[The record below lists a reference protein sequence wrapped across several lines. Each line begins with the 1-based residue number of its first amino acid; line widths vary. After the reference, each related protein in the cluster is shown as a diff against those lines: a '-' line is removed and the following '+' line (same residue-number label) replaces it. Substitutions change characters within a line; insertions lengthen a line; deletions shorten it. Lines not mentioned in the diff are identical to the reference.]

1 MAQDLCARLRE
12 KKLIS
17 IVRGAPTEKIT
28 KIADAIYRG
37 GFRFM
42 EITFDQSGKT
52 PHAVTAEQ
60 IRIVREAF
68 DGRLHVGAGTV
79 MTEAQ
84 LKLAAEAGAEY
95 IISPNVDTA
104 IIRATKAAGLISIP
118 GAFTPSEI
126 AGAYQAG
133 ADFVKLFPADCVDLK
148 YIKAVRAPINHIPL
162 LAVSGVTPENL
173 GDYLNAGMA
182 GAGIGSILVTK
193 ADVAN
198 EDYDA
203 IAQRAARYVAESP
216 ESGAAAIASPECAS
230 LYGLNVIRKNIADSD
245 SNYTRFICVSK
256 EPEILPGANRISIM
270 FTLPHRPGSLAHVLS
285 LFADAGINL
294 LKIESE
300 PIPGK
305 EFEFRFYI
313 DLDAAGAEESAGEIL
328 ARLARECPSYRFLG
342 QYTEEV

>member
-104 IIRATKAAGLISIP
+104 IIRATKAVGLISD
-118 GAFTPSEI
+118 GVNAPSEI

-148 YIKAVRAPINHIPL
+148 YIKAVCAPINHIPL

-203 IAQRAARYVAESP
+203 IAQRAARYVAVVES
-216 ESGAAAIASPECAS
+216 
-230 LYGLNVIRKNIADSD
+230 V
-245 SNYTRFICVSK
+245 
-256 EPEILPGANRISIM
+256 
-270 FTLPHRPGSLAHVLS
+270 
-285 LFADAGINL
+285 
-294 LKIESE
+294 
-300 PIPGK
+300 
-305 EFEFRFYI
+305 
-313 DLDAAGAEESAGEIL
+313 
-328 ARLARECPSYRFLG
+328 
-342 QYTEEV
+342 

>member
-1 MAQDLCARLRE
+1 MAQDLCALLRE

-68 DGRLHVGAGTV
+68 DDRLHVGAGTV

-95 IISPNVDTA
+95 IISPNVDAA
-104 IIRATKAAGLISIP
+104 IIRATKAVGLISIP

-162 LAVSGVTPENL
+162 LGKSSRRTTTSSWRW
-173 GDYLNAGMA
+173 M
-182 GAGIGSILVTK
+182 TT
-193 ADVAN
+193 
-198 EDYDA
+198 
-203 IAQRAARYVAESP
+203 IA
-216 ESGAAAIASPECAS
+216 
-230 LYGLNVIRKNIADSD
+230 
-245 SNYTRFICVSK
+245 
-256 EPEILPGANRISIM
+256 
-270 FTLPHRPGSLAHVLS
+270 
-285 LFADAGINL
+285 
-294 LKIESE
+294 
-300 PIPGK
+300 
-305 EFEFRFYI
+305 
-313 DLDAAGAEESAGEIL
+313 
-328 ARLARECPSYRFLG
+328 
-342 QYTEEV
+342 

>member
-1 MAQDLCARLRE
+1 MTESERSGQKGVLVACQGTRGAYAQIAAAHLFPDGQFLYFKNFRAVARAVSAGMCRYGVLPIENNTYGSVRDVYRVIGSE
-12 KKLIS
+12 QVS
-17 IVRGAPTEKIT
+17 VVRGFTLKI
-28 KIADAIYRG
+28 
-37 GFRFM
+37 
-42 EITFDQSGKT
+42 E
-52 PHAVTAEQ
+52 
-60 IRIVREAF
+60 
-68 DGRLHVGAGTV
+68 HV
-79 MTEAQ
+79 
-84 LKLAAEAGAEY
+84 
-95 IISPNVDTA
+95 
-104 IIRATKAAGLISIP
+104 
-118 GAFTPSEI
+118 
-126 AGAYQAG
+126 
-133 ADFVKLFPADCVDLK
+133 
-148 YIKAVRAPINHIPL
+148 L
-162 LAVSGVTPENL
+162 LARKNISL
-173 GDYLNAGMA
+173 GDITTVCSHEQALGQCSEFLHGLGDKVRIMPCLNTA
-182 GAGIGSILVTK
+182 V
-193 ADVAN
+193 
-198 EDYDA
+198 
-203 IAQRAARYVAESP
+203 AARYVAESP

-328 ARLARECPSYRFLG
+328 ARLARECPSCRFLG

>member
-1 MAQDLCARLRE
+1 MAQDLCALLRE

-133 ADFVKLFPADCVDLK
+133 ADFVKLFPVDCVDLK

-162 LAVSGVTPENL
+162 LAVSGVAFRVGGNCAFA
-173 GDYLNAGMA
+173 AG
-182 GAGIGSILVTK
+182 
-193 ADVAN
+193 
-198 EDYDA
+198 
-203 IAQRAARYVAESP
+203 VAEKYRFRSQF
-216 ESGAAAIASPECAS
+216 SLVRRSCAGNCCIAASAKHNAAPFADREGRPAS
-230 LYGLNVIRKNIADSD
+230 LAL
-245 SNYTRFICVSK
+245 
-256 EPEILPGANRISIM
+256 
-270 FTLPHRPGSLAHVLS
+270 
-285 LFADAGINL
+285 
-294 LKIESE
+294 
-300 PIPGK
+300 
-305 EFEFRFYI
+305 
-313 DLDAAGAEESAGEIL
+313 
-328 ARLARECPSYRFLG
+328 
-342 QYTEEV
+342 

>member
-1 MAQDLCARLRE
+1 MAQNLCARLRE

-104 IIRATKAAGLISIP
+104 IIRA
-118 GAFTPSEI
+118 
-126 AGAYQAG
+126 
-133 ADFVKLFPADCVDLK
+133 
-148 YIKAVRAPINHIPL
+148 PINHIPL

-173 GDYLNAGMA
+173 GDYLKAGMA
-182 GAGIGSILVTK
+182 GAGIGSILVRGE
-193 ADVAN
+193 DVAADN
-198 EDYDA
+198 FEA
-203 IAQRAARYVAESP
+203 IAQRAARYVAVVES
-216 ESGAAAIASPECAS
+216 I
-230 LYGLNVIRKNIADSD
+230 
-245 SNYTRFICVSK
+245 
-256 EPEILPGANRISIM
+256 
-270 FTLPHRPGSLAHVLS
+270 
-285 LFADAGINL
+285 
-294 LKIESE
+294 
-300 PIPGK
+300 
-305 EFEFRFYI
+305 
-313 DLDAAGAEESAGEIL
+313 
-328 ARLARECPSYRFLG
+328 
-342 QYTEEV
+342 

>member
-68 DGRLHVGAGTV
+68 DGRLHVAPNCSFAKF

-104 IIRATKAAGLISIP
+104 IIRATKAVGLISIP

-203 IAQRAARYVAESP
+203 IAQRAARYVAVVES
-216 ESGAAAIASPECAS
+216 
-230 LYGLNVIRKNIADSD
+230 V
-245 SNYTRFICVSK
+245 
-256 EPEILPGANRISIM
+256 
-270 FTLPHRPGSLAHVLS
+270 
-285 LFADAGINL
+285 
-294 LKIESE
+294 
-300 PIPGK
+300 
-305 EFEFRFYI
+305 
-313 DLDAAGAEESAGEIL
+313 
-328 ARLARECPSYRFLG
+328 
-342 QYTEEV
+342 

>member
-17 IVRGAPTEKIT
+17 IVRGVPTEKIT

-52 PHAVTAEQ
+52 PYAVTAEQ

-68 DGRLHVGAGTV
+68 DDRLHVGAGTV

-95 IISPNVDTA
+95 I
-104 IIRATKAAGLISIP
+104 KAAGLISIP

-148 YIKAVRAPINHIPL
+148 YIKAVCAPINHIPL

-203 IAQRAARYVAESP
+203 IAQRAARYVAVVES
-216 ESGAAAIASPECAS
+216 
-230 LYGLNVIRKNIADSD
+230 V
-245 SNYTRFICVSK
+245 
-256 EPEILPGANRISIM
+256 
-270 FTLPHRPGSLAHVLS
+270 
-285 LFADAGINL
+285 
-294 LKIESE
+294 
-300 PIPGK
+300 
-305 EFEFRFYI
+305 
-313 DLDAAGAEESAGEIL
+313 
-328 ARLARECPSYRFLG
+328 
-342 QYTEEV
+342 

>member
-1 MAQDLCARLRE
+1 MAQDLCTRLRE

-17 IVRGAPTEKIT
+17 IIRGAPTEKIT

-104 IIRATKAAGLISIP
+104 IIRATKAVGLISIP

-133 ADFVKLFPADCVDLK
+133 ADFVKLFPAGDLGVS
-148 YIKAVRAPINHIPL
+148 YLKAIRAPISHVKL
-162 LAVSGVTPENL
+162 MAVGGVNES
-173 GDYLNAGMA
+173 NAADFLKA
-182 GAGIGSILVTK
+182 GAVGLGIGGNLAKK
-193 ADVAN
+193 AW
-198 EDYDA
+198 
-203 IAQRAARYVAESP
+203 I
-216 ESGAAAIASPECAS
+216 
-230 LYGLNVIRKNIADSD
+230 
-245 SNYTRFICVSK
+245 
-256 EPEILPGANRISIM
+256 
-270 FTLPHRPGSLAHVLS
+270 
-285 LFADAGINL
+285 DAG
-294 LKIESE
+294 
-300 PIPGK
+300 
-305 EFEFRFYI
+305 EFDKLTE
-313 DLDAAGAEESAGEIL
+313 AAKTMVEIIK
-328 ARLARECPSYRFLG
+328 SV
-342 QYTEEV
+342 Q

>member
-95 IISPNVDTA
+95 II
-104 IIRATKAAGLISIP
+104 RATKAVGLISIP

-203 IAQRAARYVAESP
+203 IAQRAARYVAVVES
-216 ESGAAAIASPECAS
+216 
-230 LYGLNVIRKNIADSD
+230 V
-245 SNYTRFICVSK
+245 
-256 EPEILPGANRISIM
+256 
-270 FTLPHRPGSLAHVLS
+270 
-285 LFADAGINL
+285 
-294 LKIESE
+294 
-300 PIPGK
+300 
-305 EFEFRFYI
+305 
-313 DLDAAGAEESAGEIL
+313 
-328 ARLARECPSYRFLG
+328 
-342 QYTEEV
+342 

>member
-133 ADFVKLFPADCVDLK
+133 ADFVKLFPVDCVDLK

-173 GDYLNAGMA
+173 GDYLKAGMA
-182 GAGIGSILVTK
+182 GAGIGSILVK
-193 ADVAN
+193 GEDVAADN
-198 EDYDA
+198 FDA
-203 IAQRAARYVAESP
+203 IAARAARYVAVVES
-216 ESGAAAIASPECAS
+216 I
-230 LYGLNVIRKNIADSD
+230 
-245 SNYTRFICVSK
+245 
-256 EPEILPGANRISIM
+256 
-270 FTLPHRPGSLAHVLS
+270 
-285 LFADAGINL
+285 
-294 LKIESE
+294 
-300 PIPGK
+300 
-305 EFEFRFYI
+305 
-313 DLDAAGAEESAGEIL
+313 
-328 ARLARECPSYRFLG
+328 
-342 QYTEEV
+342 

>member
-104 IIRATKAAGLISIP
+104 IIRATKAVGLISIP

-133 ADFVKLFPADCVDLK
+133 ADFVKIGMVSLPGAMTPTEVMTAHEAGADFVKLFPVDCVDLK

-203 IAQRAARYVAESP
+203 IAQRAARYVAVVES
-216 ESGAAAIASPECAS
+216 
-230 LYGLNVIRKNIADSD
+230 V
-245 SNYTRFICVSK
+245 
-256 EPEILPGANRISIM
+256 
-270 FTLPHRPGSLAHVLS
+270 
-285 LFADAGINL
+285 
-294 LKIESE
+294 
-300 PIPGK
+300 
-305 EFEFRFYI
+305 
-313 DLDAAGAEESAGEIL
+313 
-328 ARLARECPSYRFLG
+328 
-342 QYTEEV
+342 

>member
-95 IISPNVDTA
+95 IISPNVDT
-104 IIRATKAAGLISIP
+104 TKAVGLISIP

-203 IAQRAARYVAESP
+203 IAQRAARYVAVVES
-216 ESGAAAIASPECAS
+216 
-230 LYGLNVIRKNIADSD
+230 V
-245 SNYTRFICVSK
+245 
-256 EPEILPGANRISIM
+256 
-270 FTLPHRPGSLAHVLS
+270 
-285 LFADAGINL
+285 
-294 LKIESE
+294 
-300 PIPGK
+300 
-305 EFEFRFYI
+305 
-313 DLDAAGAEESAGEIL
+313 
-328 ARLARECPSYRFLG
+328 
-342 QYTEEV
+342 

>member
-1 MAQDLCARLRE
+1 MAQDLCALLRE

-84 LKLAAEAGAEY
+84 LKLAEEAGAEY

-104 IIRATKAAGLISIP
+104 IIRATKAVGLISIP

-133 ADFVKLFPADCVDLK
+133 ADFVKLFPAGDLGVS
-148 YIKAVRAPINHIPL
+148 YLKAIRAPISHVKL
-162 LAVSGVTPENL
+162 MAVGGVNES
-173 GDYLNAGMA
+173 NAADFLKA
-182 GAGIGSILVTK
+182 GAVGLGIGGNLAKK
-193 ADVAN
+193 AW
-198 EDYDA
+198 
-203 IAQRAARYVAESP
+203 I
-216 ESGAAAIASPECAS
+216 
-230 LYGLNVIRKNIADSD
+230 
-245 SNYTRFICVSK
+245 
-256 EPEILPGANRISIM
+256 
-270 FTLPHRPGSLAHVLS
+270 
-285 LFADAGINL
+285 DAG
-294 LKIESE
+294 
-300 PIPGK
+300 
-305 EFEFRFYI
+305 EFDKLTE
-313 DLDAAGAEESAGEIL
+313 AAKTMVEIIK
-328 ARLARECPSYRFLG
+328 SV
-342 QYTEEV
+342 Q